1 VKSVWRA
8 RFDNVTVNFSN
19 SDGKAHYFGGP
30 LAYRGSFVDITW
42 FPDHHRWTIQNEC
55 THVFLDYDSDYP
67 AYYEQY
73 TDQVERDRIAAKLG
87 ARPTLALHVQIS
99 TVYPG
104 SAELADRVIH
114 SILGR
119 WNGVVEDS

>member
-1 VKSVWRA
+1 METPTPTEVHSLIEQS
-8 RFDNVTVNFSN
+8 FDDV
-19 SDGKAHYFGGP
+19 
-30 LAYRGSFVDITW
+30 TW
-42 FPDHHRWTIQNEC
+42 FPDHHRWTIQTET
-55 THVFLDYDSDYP
+55 THVFLDYDSCYS

-73 TDQVERDRIAAKLG
+73 AAEEERNRIATKLG
-87 ARPTLALHVQIS
+87 AKPTLALHVQIS

-104 SAELADRVIH
+104 SAELADRVIL